1 MHLPTFPRAM
11 PVTRRVQTDF
21 RGYDHRPG
29 CPEGGIYEMTNGSAA
44 AAPRFSTSASI
55 PDASSSTSAS
65 RHGTSVSPASRAA
78 RRRRS
83 PATSSY
89 ALPA

>member
-29 CPEGGIYEMTNGSAA
+29 CPEGGIRLSPGQGVSVFARGRVLGRRIGCMCAYGQGAD
-44 AAPRFSTSASI
+44 
-55 PDASSSTSAS
+55 DAEK
-65 RHGTSVSPASRAA
+65 G
-78 RRRRS
+78 
-83 PATSSY
+83 
-89 ALPA
+89 